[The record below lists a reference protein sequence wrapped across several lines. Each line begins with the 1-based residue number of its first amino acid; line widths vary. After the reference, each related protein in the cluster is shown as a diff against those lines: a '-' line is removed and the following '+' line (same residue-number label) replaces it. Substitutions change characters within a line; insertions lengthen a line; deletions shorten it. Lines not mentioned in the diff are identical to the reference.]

1 MIPEK
6 LRGVPKWCVSK
17 DKMPMDMYALARNLE
32 WGASTRRSHPCY
44 TDFDAALEASRNRGW
59 PVTILLDSAETGY
72 YIIDIEKECPE
83 KLRRGILLSL
93 HDHIEYLERS
103 LSGKGYHLAVR
114 MAQPEALS
122 TVKHKKWIEI
132 LSNHHCTFTLDEV
145 TFDQAY
151 YGSAPENQVIPL
163 WDEDVNPDDLDAKR
177 DHEIMQALSAPLTP
191 KAFYDMIGSGRTVV
205 LSPAADIGEYRT
217 ALSTFDGGHADLF
230 NILCDT
236 VYEKTLDDFHG
247 DASRWEFGY
256 ASKLHYRLQR
266 AAMDMVDCRMN
277 HYRIELDQAQA
288 VMLVYMAMKHT
299 LPPREKHRAARNG
312 LPWLLYTSQQVYI
325 KTFPPKP

>member
-6 LRGVPKWCVSK
+6 LRSAPKWCVSK
-17 DKMPMDMYALARNLE
+17 DKMPLDMYALARNLE
-32 WGASTRRSHPCY
+32 WGASTRRSHNCY
-44 TDFDAALEASRNRGW
+44 ASFDEACGVSRDRGW

-83 KLRRGILLSL
+83 KIRQGVLLAL
-93 HDHIEYLERS
+93 HDYIEYLERS
-103 LSGKGYHLAVR
+103 LSGKGYHLVVR
-114 MAQPEALS
+114 MEQPEALT
-122 TVKHKKWIEI
+122 TVKHKKWVEI
-132 LSNHHCTFTLDEV
+132 LSNHHCTFTFKEV
-145 TFDQAY
+145 SFQEAY
-151 YGSAPENQVIPL
+151 YGSCPENETVAL
-163 WDEDVNPDDLDAKR
+163 WDEDVNPEDLDAKR
-177 DHEIMQALSAPLTP
+177 DHEILQALSAPLTP
-191 KAFYDMIGSGRTVV
+191 KAFYDMIGAGRTVIV
-205 LSPAADIGEYRT
+205 QAPADIGEFKA

-236 VYEKTLDDFHG
+236 VYDKTLDDFHG
-247 DASRWEFGY
+247 DVSRWEFGY

-277 HYRIELDQAQA
+277 HYQIPLDQSQA

-299 LPPREKHRAARNG
+299 LAPREKHKTTRNG